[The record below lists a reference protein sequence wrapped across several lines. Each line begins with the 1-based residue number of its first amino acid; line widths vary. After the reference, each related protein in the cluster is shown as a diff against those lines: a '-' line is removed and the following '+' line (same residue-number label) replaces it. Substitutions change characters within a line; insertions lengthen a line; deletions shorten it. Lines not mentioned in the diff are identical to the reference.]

1 MSLVRVLDVCLVL
14 LSVGPLVSTAYL
26 ALLAAVSLR
35 SPKRPVCRRD
45 DGPRFDVVIPAH
57 DEASTIAR
65 TVTSVHGVDYPRA
78 SYRVVVVADNCS
90 DDTAERARA
99 AGAHVLVRVD
109 PDKRGK
115 GHALAHAFAWS
126 RANGHADAV
135 VVIDADTS
143 VSPNLLS
150 AFAARLAC
158 GAEAMQADYGV
169 RNAAASW
176 RTRLMVIAL
185 ATFHGLRSRA
195 RETLGLSS
203 GLRGNGMAFSSTA
216 PAARC
221 RTPPSR
227 SSKTSSMDL
236 RLGEAGHRVAFVDT
250 AAVMGAMP
258 VTERASRTQRRRWE
272 AGRRQLARTHALR
285 LIRRGVR
292 ERSKLLADLGLDLAI
307 PPIAR
312 LTMWTGLG
320 LAASASLGD
329 AEHGASSP
337 LLRAW
342 VPWGDLEP
350 SCIVAYVARG
360 AQLSG
365 VGSRASLVDLAR
377 SATLLRLLW
386 KASSVPSNAANET
399 WARTAPG
406 E

>member
-1 MSLVRVLDVCLVL
+1 VLDVCLVL

-203 GLRGNGMAFSSTA
+203 GLRGNGMAFSSTVLQRVPYDA
-216 PAARC
+216 F
-221 RTPPSR
+221 SIVE
-227 SSKTSSMDL
+227 DVEFGL
-236 RLGEAGHRVAFVDT
+236 RLGAAGVRVAYVEEASVKGDMAT
-250 AAVMGAMP
+250 TGVGA
-258 VTERASRTQRRRWE
+258 SSQRRRWE
-272 AGRRQLARTHALR
+272 SGRRDLRPQAWAL
-285 LIRRGVR
+285 LWRGIR
-292 ERSKLLADLGLDLAI
+292 ERSAMLLDLGIDLLI
-307 PPIAR
+307 LPLAR
-312 LTMWTGLG
+312 LATWIVLGTAAAWTTLTM
-320 LAASASLGD
+320 AHRHHSD
-329 AEHGASSP
+329 A
-337 LLRAW
+337 RAW
-342 VPWGDLEP
+342 IAWGISSFFLA
-350 SCIVAYVARG
+350 AYVARG

-365 VGSRASLVDLAR
+365 VGLRAVLDLA
-377 SATLLRLLW
+377 AAPLYVAW
-386 KASSVPSNAANET
+386 KVAVPSKRPET
-399 WARTAPG
+399 WVRTTR
-406 E
+406 ETTK